1 MSRTALSVLRG
12 RRAVAERVD
21 RGREKSKK
29 RLVVLGIT
37 EFAEGLWGFAFEA
50 LVEERRRREI
60 GTSHVPPIAAFWF
73 VMFFGGKFSA
83 FIFKIF
89 HSFT

>member
-60 GTSHVPPIAAFWF
+60 GTSHVPYSIFWF
-73 VMFFGGKFSA
+73 TWKERHDRV
-83 FIFKIF
+83 FKRPESSL
-89 HSFT
+89 HV